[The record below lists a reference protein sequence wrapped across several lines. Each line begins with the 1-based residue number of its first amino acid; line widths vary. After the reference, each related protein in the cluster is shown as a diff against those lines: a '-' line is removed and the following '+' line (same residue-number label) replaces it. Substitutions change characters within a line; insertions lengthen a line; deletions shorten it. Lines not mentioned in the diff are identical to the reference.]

1 MKKSLAIAVVAMFLS
16 GCSTVSTVKG
26 WIPSFWDDNQSA
38 KIVDVRMSV
47 EKLDCSQDQL
57 LQVVKIRDDLQWFQL
72 YSQSKGWRQAD
83 VLRVIKPMQETV
95 DDMYKRAKDQQGSK
109 LYCELKKKVMQ
120 SQAER
125 AASAILG
132 RF

>member
-1 MKKSLAIAVVAMFLS
+1 MRKSLAIAAMAMLLS

-57 LQVVKIRDDLQWFQL
+57 PQVVKIRDDLQWFHL

>member
-1 MKKSLAIAVVAMFLS
+1 MKKILVICTLTLTLS
-16 GCSTVSTVKG
+16 GCATVKN

-38 KIVDVRMSV
+38 KITDVRLSV
-47 EKLDCSQDQL
+47 DKLDCSQDQL
-57 LQVVKIRDDLQWFQL
+57 PQIEKIRNDLRWFEL

-83 VLRVIKPMQETV
+83 VMRVIKPMQETV

-120 SQAER
+120 SQSER